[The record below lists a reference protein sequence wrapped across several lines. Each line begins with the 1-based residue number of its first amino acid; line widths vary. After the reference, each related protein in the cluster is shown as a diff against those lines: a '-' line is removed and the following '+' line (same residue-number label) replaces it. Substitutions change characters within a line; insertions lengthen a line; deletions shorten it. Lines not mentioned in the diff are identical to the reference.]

1 MDYNIR
7 LLELRSD
14 LNLTQDDI
22 AKFLKICEVPLKIMN
37 FKQVSYLSSI

>member
-14 LNLTQDDI
+14 LNLTQEGI
-22 AKFLKICEVPLKIMN
+22 AKVLKLVEVLIKIMN